1 MAAAT
6 RALSSGDAPKTVQF
20 KVNGRDSRQFPPKW
34 PLRKTMNRAAVYI
47 PEKLFFKIGEVC
59 DITGVQA
66 HVLRYW
72 ESEFPML
79 APQKNRA
86 GQRTYRKR
94 DVEMAL
100 RIKELLYEDQYT
112 IAGAKK
118 KLVNEIRGASKLK
131 VVTPD
136 MNASS
141 VTAEEIS
148 PETITH
154 ASSLPQQVASAPAML
169 ASPSYASDEEVAPA
183 ETGTPLTDERRVALR
198 RLREHM
204 RELISLLDAS
214 ESKSDSRRK

>member
-1 MAAAT
+1 
-6 RALSSGDAPKTVQF
+6 
-20 KVNGRDSRQFPPKW
+20 
-34 PLRKTMNRAAVYI
+34 MNRAAVSI

-59 DITGVQA
+59 DITGIQA

-94 DVEMAL
+94 DVEMVL

-118 KLVNEIRGASKLK
+118 RLTNELRGASKLK

-136 MNASS
+136 MSPQSLVAPPAQFIPQPADDTEEPPDDFDAGQADTARSVPAQNAYQ
-141 VTAEEIS
+141 A
-148 PETITH
+148 
-154 ASSLPQQVASAPAML
+154 AP
-169 ASPSYASDEEVAPA
+169 EVAQ
-183 ETGTPLTDERRVALR
+183 TDEGRAALR
-198 RLREHM
+198 RLREQL
-204 RELISLLDAS
+204 RDILLLLDS
-214 ESKSDSRRK
+214 EEPHAGPQHR